1 MIFLNAPF
9 LFSWE
14 NEHDFLKSAFLI
26 FASNVQCRFLPQ
38 FISRLFS
45 SHVII
50 SIQYRPASKKLK
62 YRLEAGFLIFLG
74 E

>member
-9 LFSWE
+9 LLSWE

-45 SHVII
+45 SHVIL
-50 SIQYRPASKKLK
+50 SIIYRIRPHL
-62 YRLEAGFLIFLG
+62 RPNDPDEP
-74 E
+74 

>member
-26 FASNVQCRFLPQ
+26 FASNVQ
-38 FISRLFS
+38 
-45 SHVII
+45 
-50 SIQYRPASKKLK
+50 
-62 YRLEAGFLIFLG
+62 
-74 E
+74 

>member
-38 FISRLFS
+38 FISRLVSGTKFS
-45 SHVII
+45 MLDGVRVTGLSCTKGV
-50 SIQYRPASKKLK
+50 
-62 YRLEAGFLIFLG
+62 
-74 E
+74 

>member
-45 SHVII
+45 FMLFSV
-50 SIQYRPASKKLK
+50 SYRIRPHL
-62 YRLEAGFLIFLG
+62 RPNDPDEP
-74 E
+74 